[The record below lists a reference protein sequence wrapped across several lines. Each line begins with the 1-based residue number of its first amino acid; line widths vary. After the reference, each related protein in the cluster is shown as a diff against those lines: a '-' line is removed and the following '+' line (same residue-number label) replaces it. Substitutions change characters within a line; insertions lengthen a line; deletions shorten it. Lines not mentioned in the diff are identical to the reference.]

1 MNIVIIN
8 QHAGNH
14 GDEAAGKGL
23 VRGIKEKIDFDKN
36 KISIIYNKDT
46 LSSLEKIVQ
55 DNVEHIPGTIL
66 NKLEKTIAM
75 LSFILP
81 FFLVKL
87 LIKLSPILNNEFKI
101 FKQADKIINAPGGV
115 NIGPY
120 KDWRYLWRLYISVKL
135 KKDVAIY
142 SISFGP
148 LPSNFI
154 FNRIS
159 KYILKNVKF
168 LSIRDNKSQKF
179 ADDLG
184 LDYIKSIDTAFLGYD
199 NVDNMPNDISKL
211 IKDDYVVIVP
221 NEVQNWGGR
230 NKWHHNFINCK
241 TKDLDQLYIDIIN
254 YILSI
259 NKKVYLLPQLYGA
272 QNDITYFNY
281 LKDIVKNE
289 NIIIIDEKYN
299 SNIQQIIVKNAQFLV
314 GARYHSIIFAV
325 NNKVPMLSLSYE
337 HKMTNT
343 LEILGLSKQNLD
355 LPTLLKQKNN
365 NVVKVLANLF
375 NDKNNCFNN
384 EKSNIASDIAKDT
397 MIQLHEFLIEDQK

>member
-46 LSSLEKIVQ
+46 ISSLEKIVQ

>member
-314 GARYHSIIFAV
+314 GARYHSIIYAV

>member
-46 LSSLEKIVQ
+46 ISSLEKIVQ

-314 GARYHSIIFAV
+314 GARYHSIIYAV

>member
-23 VRGIKEKIDFDKN
+23 LRGIKEKIDFDKN

-46 LSSLEKIVQ
+46 ISSLEKIVQ

-66 NKLEKTIAM
+66 NKLEKIIAM

-81 FFLVKL
+81 FFLVNL

-101 FKQADKIINAPGGV
+101 LKQADKIINAPGGV

-148 LPSNFI
+148 LPSDFI

-289 NIIIIDEKYN
+289 NIIIINEKYN
-299 SNIQQIIVKNAQFLV
+299 SNIQQTIVKNAQFLV

-343 LEILGLSKQNLD
+343 LDILGLSKQNLD
-355 LPTLLKQKNN
+355 LPTLLQQKNN
-365 NVVKVLANLF
+365 NVIKVLADLF
-375 NDKNNCFNN
+375 KDKNNCFNN
-384 EKSNIASDIAKDT
+384 ERSNIASDIAKGT
-397 MIQLHEFLIEDQK
+397 MIQLHRFLLEK

>member
-23 VRGIKEKIDFDKN
+23 LRGIKEKIDFDKN

-46 LSSLEKIVQ
+46 ISSLEKIVQ

-66 NKLEKTIAM
+66 NKLEKIIAM

-81 FFLVKL
+81 FFLVNL

-101 FKQADKIINAPGGV
+101 LKQADKIINAPGGV

-148 LPSNFI
+148 LPSDFI

-289 NIIIIDEKYN
+289 NIIIINEKYN
-299 SNIQQIIVKNAQFLV
+299 SNIQQTIVKNAQFLV

-343 LEILGLSKQNLD
+343 LDILGLSKQNLD
-355 LPTLLKQKNN
+355 LPTLLQQKNN
-365 NVVKVLANLF
+365 NVIKVLADLF
-375 NDKNNCFNN
+375 QDKNNCFNN
-384 EKSNIASDIAKDT
+384 ERSNIASDIAKGT
-397 MIQLHEFLIEDQK
+397 MIQLHRFLLEK